1 MTDLEASLMRLGDDL
16 APTES
21 AMMDVADEMDRQ
33 DAKWGDQSHLPN
45 GTGFREWAALA
56 DYYRNS
62 CDAAFARGD
71 GTWADILLE
80 EVYEALAESDP
91 DKLRAELIQV
101 AAVAAQWAAAI
112 DKTEGK
118 K

>member
-21 AMMDVADEMDRQ
+21 VMMDVADEMDRQ
-33 DAKWGDQSHLPN
+33 DAKWGDQSHLPS
-45 GTGFREWAALA
+45 GTGSLGYQHLS
-56 DYYRNS
+56 DHYRQV
-62 CDAAFARGD
+62 CDAAFETGS

-91 DKLRAELIQV
+91 GKRRVELIQV